1 MATEEFMDRSLQH
14 AFDAEEVMAYLDG
27 ELEPRR
33 AAALAGHLEHCAECQ
48 GVAKELRL
56 VSGKMLNFQIEPAPA
71 SLADKVLAENATTSP
86 EPRKIVSP
94 GSGVAAWWRELTAN
108 PNVRALGA
116 VFATVVVIV
125 GVVSAQYWLRMRN
138 SVAHFAGPVP
148 SESAL
153 LAARGDAPTSK
164 SWLSDESKSRVQS
177 QMYIQQREQS
187 ALSTSLGLP
196 SESTPSPQP
205 PEGGELAAPESVG
218 PMVVQTASLSIVAKN
233 YDEANAAVQKLVA
246 ARGGYIEKL
255 DAKAQSGDSRSL
267 SVALR
272 VPAKELEGLLADLRK
287 LGHVEEESKSNEEV
301 SAEYV
306 DLQARLKVAQATE
319 RRLVE
324 LLGARTGR
332 LEDVLDVE
340 RELAR
345 VRAEVESMQGQ
356 SALMLHRVSY
366 ATVQVELSEE
376 YHQKLQSQSSMGT
389 KLRNA
394 LLEGVQSL
402 LDGIVA
408 LLIFVLNYGLSILFW
423 VALLVTPVWLIWRRM
438 RARRLAKSG
447 SSFQTT

>member
-1 MATEEFMDRSLQH
+1 MNRSLRH

-27 ELEPRR
+27 ELEPTR

-48 GVAKELRL
+48 SLAQELRL
-56 VSGKMLNFQIEPAPA
+56 VSGRMLYFEIEPAPA
-71 SLADKVLAENATTSP
+71 SLAAKVLAEAATASP
-86 EPRKIVSP
+86 EPRKIVRSAR
-94 GSGVAAWWRELTAN
+94 GVAAWWRERRVRR
-108 PNVRALGA
+108 NVWALAA
-116 VFATVVVIV
+116 VFATVVLIV
-125 GVVSAQYWLRMRN
+125 GIAGISDLRRFGN
-138 SVAHFAGPVP
+138 PATALAVP
-148 SESAL
+148 SADESAL
-153 LAARGDAPTSK
+153 PASQGKAPIFK
-164 SWLSDESKSRVQS
+164 SWLRDESKSQLQTREA
-177 QMYIQQREQS
+177 YIQQREQS
-187 ALSTSLGLP
+187 SLASSLATDEP
-196 SESTPSPQP
+196 APPPSPSQSS
-205 PEGGELAAPESVG
+205 GGELAAPESVG
-218 PMVVQTASLSIVAKN
+218 PMVVQTESLSIVAKN
-233 YDEANAAVQKLVA
+233 YDEANAAVQRLVTA
-246 ARGGYIEKL
+246 HGGYIEKL

-272 VPAKELEGLLADLRK
+272 VPAKELEGLLVDLRK

-376 YHQKLQSQSSMGT
+376 YHQKLQSQSSMGS

-394 LLEGVQSL
+394 LLAGVQNL
-402 LDGIVA
+402 LDAIVA

-423 VALLVTPVWLIWRRM
+423 LALFMTPVWLIWRRL
-438 RARRLAKSG
+438 RARQLAKSG

>member
-1 MATEEFMDRSLQH
+1 MATEEFMNRSLQH

-27 ELEPRR
+27 ELEPKR

-48 GVAKELRL
+48 SLAKELRL
-56 VSGKMLNFQIEPAPA
+56 VSGRMLNFEIEPAPA
-71 SLADKVLAENATTSP
+71 SLGTAVLIENAAHKPGMT
-86 EPRKIVSP
+86 KAA
-94 GSGVAAWWRELTAN
+94 GSGWSGASRWRELIATRKVWAFGAAFAMVLVVAGVASISELGRLRN
-108 PNVRALGA
+108 PP
-116 VFATVVVIV
+116 T
-125 GVVSAQYWLRMRN
+125 
-138 SVAHFAGPVP
+138 
-148 SESAL
+148 E
-153 LAARGDAPTSK
+153 LAATDSREPAPASTYK
-164 SWLSDESKSRVQS
+164 SWLSDESKS
-177 QMYIQQREQS
+177 QRQEQS
-187 ALSTSLGLP
+187 SLSMTLALPAASPP
-196 SESTPSPQP
+196 SESGQ
-205 PEGGELAAPESVG
+205 LAAPESVG

-233 YDEANAAVQKLVA
+233 YDEANAAVQRLVTA
-246 ARGGYIEKL
+246 HGGYIEKL

-272 VPAKELEGLLADLRK
+272 VPAKELEGLLVDLRK

-345 VRAEVESMQGQ
+345 VRSEVESMQGQ

-394 LLEGVQSL
+394 LLAGVQNL
-402 LDGIVA
+402 LDAIVA

-423 VALLVTPVWLIWRRM
+423 LALFMTPVWLIWRRL
-438 RARRLAKSG
+438 RARQLAKSG

>member
-1 MATEEFMDRSLQH
+1 MATEEFMNRSLQH

-27 ELEPRR
+27 ELEPKR

-48 GVAKELRL
+48 SLAKELRL
-56 VSGKMLNFQIEPAPA
+56 VSGRMLNFEIEPAPA
-71 SLADKVLAENATTSP
+71 SLGTAVLIENAAHKPGMT
-86 EPRKIVSP
+86 KAA
-94 GSGVAAWWRELTAN
+94 GSGWSGASRWRELIATRKVWAF
-108 PNVRALGA
+108 GA
-116 VFATVVVIV
+116 AFAMVVVV
-125 GVVSAQYWLRMRN
+125 AGVASISELGRLRN
-138 SVAHFAGPVP
+138 PP
-148 SESAL
+148 TE
-153 LAARGDAPTSK
+153 LAATDSREPAPASTYK
-164 SWLSDESKSRVQS
+164 SWLSDESKS
-177 QMYIQQREQS
+177 QRQEQS
-187 ALSTSLGLP
+187 SLSMALALPAASPP
-196 SESTPSPQP
+196 SESGQ
-205 PEGGELAAPESVG
+205 LAAPESVG

-233 YDEANAAVQKLVA
+233 YDEANAAVQRLVTA
-246 ARGGYIEKL
+246 HGGYIEKL

-272 VPAKELEGLLADLRK
+272 VPAKELEGLLVDLRK

-345 VRAEVESMQGQ
+345 VRSEVESMQGQ

-394 LLEGVQSL
+394 LLAGVQNL
-402 LDGIVA
+402 LDAIVA

-423 VALLVTPVWLIWRRM
+423 LALFMTPVWLIWRRL
-438 RARRLAKSG
+438 RARQLAKSG

>member
-1 MATEEFMDRSLQH
+1 MTARRS
-14 AFDAEEVMAYLDG
+14 V
-27 ELEPRR
+27 
-33 AAALAGHLEHCAECQ
+33 
-48 GVAKELRL
+48 
-56 VSGKMLNFQIEPAPA
+56 
-71 SLADKVLAENATTSP
+71 
-86 EPRKIVSP
+86 
-94 GSGVAAWWRELTAN
+94 W
-108 PNVRALGA
+108 ALGA
-116 VFATVVVIV
+116 VFATIAVIV
-125 GVVSAQYWLRMRN
+125 GIAGISILRRFGTP
-138 SVAHFAGPVP
+138 ATALAVP
-148 SESAL
+148 SADESASP
-153 LAARGDAPTSK
+153 ASQGKAPIFK
-164 SWLSDESKSRVQS
+164 SWLRDESKSQLRTREA
-177 QMYIQQREQS
+177 YIQQREQS
-187 ALSTSLGLP
+187 SLASSLATDEPAPPP
-196 SESTPSPQP
+196 SSPSN
-205 PEGGELAAPESVG
+205 GGELAAPESAG

-366 ATVQVELSEE
+366 ATVQLELSEE
-376 YHQKLQSQSSMGT
+376 YHQKLQSQSSMGA

-394 LLEGVQSL
+394 LLEGVQNL

-423 VALLVTPVWLIWRRM
+423 LALFITPAWLVWRRL
-438 RARRLAKSG
+438 RARRLAKNG

>member
-1 MATEEFMDRSLQH
+1 LGAGVLTEYAANKPEVTKATSSGWSGASRWRELIATRKVWALGAAFAMVLVVAGIVSISELMQFRKSVNATGVPMAS
-14 AFDAEEVMAYLDG
+14 
-27 ELEPRR
+27 EPTASNSRER
-33 AAALAGHLEHCAECQ
+33 AAA
-48 GVAKELRL
+48 
-56 VSGKMLNFQIEPAPA
+56 S
-71 SLADKVLAENATTSP
+71 T
-86 EPRKIVSP
+86 
-94 GSGVAAWWRELTAN
+94 
-108 PNVRALGA
+108 
-116 VFATVVVIV
+116 
-125 GVVSAQYWLRMRN
+125 Y
-138 SVAHFAGPVP
+138 
-148 SESAL
+148 
-153 LAARGDAPTSK
+153 K
-164 SWLSDESKSRVQS
+164 SWLSDESKSQLQS
-177 QMYIQQREQS
+177 REAYIQRQDQS
-187 ALSTSLGLP
+187 ALATSLAY
-196 SESTPSPQP
+196 SEPPQP
-205 PEGGELAAPESVG
+205 PPPRSNGGELVAPESVG

-233 YDEANAAVQKLVA
+233 YDDANASVQKLVA

-345 VRAEVESMQGQ
+345 VRSEVESMQGQ
-356 SALMLHRVSY
+356 SALMLHRVGY

-376 YHQKLQSQSSMGT
+376 YHQKLQSQSVGA

-394 LLEGVQSL
+394 LLAGVQNL
-402 LDGIVA
+402 LDGVVA
-408 LLIFVLNYGLSILFW
+408 LLIFMLNYGLSILFW
-423 VALLVTPVWLIWRRM
+423 LGLILVPAWLIWRRM
-438 RARRLAKSG
+438 RARKIAKSG

>member
-1 MATEEFMDRSLQH
+1 VF
-14 AFDAEEVMAYLDG
+14 
-27 ELEPRR
+27 
-33 AAALAGHLEHCAECQ
+33 
-48 GVAKELRL
+48 
-56 VSGKMLNFQIEPAPA
+56 SGRMWNFRMEPAPA
-71 SLADKVLAENATTSP
+71 SLAANVLAENARVTP
-86 EPRKIVSP
+86 EPRKIVNT
-94 GSGVAAWWRELTAN
+94 GRGVAAWWRERKVRR
-108 PNVRALGA
+108 NVWALGA
-116 VFATVVVIV
+116 VFATIAVIV
-125 GVVSAQYWLRMRN
+125 GIASISNLQRSRIRANASVVVPYENEPAAPASEGN
-138 SVAHFAGPVP
+138 SPIFK
-148 SESAL
+148 SRLS
-153 LAARGDAPTSK
+153 DDSK
-164 SWLSDESKSRVQS
+164 SQLQNRQA
-177 QMYIQQREQS
+177 YIMQRAQS
-187 ALSTSLGLP
+187 ALSSSLATDEPAPPP
-196 SESTPSPQP
+196 SSPSN
-205 PEGGELAAPESVG
+205 GGELAAPESVG

-376 YHQKLQSQSSMGT
+376 YHQKLQSQSSMGA

-394 LLEGVQSL
+394 LLEGVQNL

-423 VALLVTPVWLIWRRM
+423 LALFITPAWLIWRRL
-438 RARRLAKSG
+438 RARRLAKNG

>member
-1 MATEEFMDRSLQH
+1 MDRSLQH
-14 AFDAEEVMAYLDG
+14 AFEAEEVMAYLDG
-27 ELEPRR
+27 ELEPQR

-48 GVAKELRL
+48 SVAKELRM
-56 VSGKMLNFQIEPAPA
+56 VSGRMLNFQIEPAPA
-71 SLADKVLAENATTSP
+71 SLAANVLAENARVTP
-86 EPRKIVSP
+86 EPRKIVNT
-94 GSGVAAWWRELTAN
+94 GRGVSAWWRERKVRR
-108 PNVRALGA
+108 NVWALGA
-116 VFATVVVIV
+116 VFATIAVIV
-125 GVVSAQYWLRMRN
+125 GIASISNLQRSRIRANASVVVPYENEPAAPASEGN
-138 SVAHFAGPVP
+138 SPIFK
-148 SESAL
+148 SRLS
-153 LAARGDAPTSK
+153 DDSK
-164 SWLSDESKSRVQS
+164 SQLQNRQA
-177 QMYIQQREQS
+177 YIMQRAQS
-187 ALSTSLGLP
+187 ALSSSLATDEPAPPP
-196 SESTPSPQP
+196 SSPSN
-205 PEGGELAAPESVG
+205 GGELAAPESVG

-376 YHQKLQSQSSMGT
+376 YHQKLQSQSSMGA

-394 LLEGVQSL
+394 LLEGVQNL

-423 VALLVTPVWLIWRRM
+423 LALFITPAWLIWRRL
-438 RARRLAKSG
+438 RARRLAKNG

>member
-1 MATEEFMDRSLQH
+1 MDRSLQH
-14 AFDAEEVMAYLDG
+14 AFEAEEVMAYLDG
-27 ELEPRR
+27 ELEPQR

-48 GVAKELRL
+48 SVAKELRI
-56 VSGKMLNFQIEPAPA
+56 VSGRMLNFQVEPAPA
-71 SLADKVLAENATTSP
+71 SLAANVLADNARVTP
-86 EPRKIVSP
+86 EPRKIVNT
-94 GSGVAAWWRELTAN
+94 GRGVAAWWRDMTARRS
-108 PNVRALGA
+108 VWALGA
-116 VFATVVVIV
+116 VFATIAVIV
-125 GVVSAQYWLRMRN
+125 GIAGISILRRFGTP
-138 SVAHFAGPVP
+138 ATALAVP
-148 SESAL
+148 SADESAL
-153 LAARGDAPTSK
+153 PASQGKAPIFK
-164 SWLSDESKSRVQS
+164 SWLRDESKSQLQTREA
-177 QMYIQQREQS
+177 YIQQREQG
-187 ALSTSLGLP
+187 SLASSLATDEPAPPP
-196 SESTPSPQP
+196 SSPSN
-205 PEGGELAAPESVG
+205 GGELAAPESVG

-345 VRAEVESMQGQ
+345 VRSEVESMQGQ

-376 YHQKLQSQSSMGT
+376 YHQKLQSQSMGA

-394 LLEGVQSL
+394 LLAGVQNL

-408 LLIFVLNYGLSILFW
+408 LLIFLLNYGLSILFW
-423 VALLVTPVWLIWRRM
+423 LALILVPAWLILRRM
-438 RARRLAKSG
+438 RARRIAKSG

>member
-1 MATEEFMDRSLQH
+1 MNRSVQH
-14 AFDAEEVMAYLDG
+14 AFYAEEVMAYLDG
-27 ELEPRR
+27 ELEPKR
-33 AAALAGHLEHCAECQ
+33 AAALAGHLEHCVECQ
-48 GVAKELRL
+48 SLAKELRL
-56 VSGKMLNFQIEPAPA
+56 VSGRMLDFEIEPAPPGVTA
-71 SLADKVLAENATTSP
+71 AVVTELNS
-86 EPRKIVSP
+86 PRKLESLKTLGFRQKIRVKWHEFAANRKVWGFAAAFAVVAMTIAVGSVSTLHR
-94 GSGVAAWWRELTAN
+94 SSMAN
-108 PNVRALGA
+108 
-116 VFATVVVIV
+116 FAGRQEGEPSAPAPQHQEAV
-125 GVVSAQYWLRMRN
+125 GVGY
-138 SVAHFAGPVP
+138 
-148 SESAL
+148 
-153 LAARGDAPTSK
+153 K
-164 SWLSDESKSRVQS
+164 SWLSEESKGQLKSREA
-177 QMYIQQREQS
+177 YIQRQEQS
-187 ALSTSLGLP
+187 SLASSISSTGPAASPP
-196 SESTPSPQP
+196 SN
-205 PEGGELAAPESVG
+205 GGELAAPESVG

-233 YDEANAAVQKLVA
+233 YDEANPAVQKLVA

-272 VPAKELEGLLADLRK
+272 VPAKELDGLLADLRK

-324 LLGARTGR
+324 LLGTRTGR

-345 VRAEVESMQGQ
+345 VRSEVESMQGQ

-376 YHQKLQSQSSMGT
+376 YHQKLQSQSMGA

-394 LLEGVQSL
+394 LLAGVQNL

-408 LLIFVLNYGLSILFW
+408 LLIFLLNYGLSILFW
-423 VALLVTPVWLIWRRM
+423 LALILVPAWLILRRM
-438 RARRLAKSG
+438 RARRIAKSG

>member
-1 MATEEFMDRSLQH
+1 MDRSLQH
-14 AFDAEEVMAYLDG
+14 AFEAEEVMAYLDG
-27 ELEPRR
+27 ELEPQR
-33 AAALAGHLEHCAECQ
+33 AAALAGHLEHCTECQ
-48 GVAKELRL
+48 SVAKELRM
-56 VSGKMLNFQIEPAPA
+56 VSGRMLNFQIEPAPA
-71 SLADKVLAENATTSP
+71 SLAANVLAENARVTP
-86 EPRKIVSP
+86 EPRKIVNT
-94 GSGVAAWWRELTAN
+94 GRGVAAWWHDKTARR
-108 PNVRALGA
+108 NVWALGA
-116 VFATVVVIV
+116 VFATIAVIV
-125 GVVSAQYWLRMRN
+125 GIAGISILRRFGTP
-138 SVAHFAGPVP
+138 ATALAVP
-148 SESAL
+148 SADGSAL
-153 LAARGDAPTSK
+153 PASQGKAPIFK
-164 SWLSDESKSRVQS
+164 SWLRDESKSQLQTREA
-177 QMYIQQREQS
+177 YIQQREQS
-187 ALSTSLGLP
+187 SLASSLATDEPAPPP
-196 SESTPSPQP
+196 SSPSN
-205 PEGGELAAPESVG
+205 GGELAAPESVG

-233 YDEANAAVQKLVA
+233 YDEANAAVQKLAA

-272 VPAKELEGLLADLRK
+272 VPAKEMEGLLADLRK

-345 VRAEVESMQGQ
+345 VRSEVESMQGQ

-376 YHQKLQSQSSMGT
+376 YHQKLQSQSSMAA

-394 LLEGVQSL
+394 LLEGVQNL

-423 VALLVTPVWLIWRRM
+423 LALFITPAWLVWRRL
-438 RARRLAKSG
+438 RARRLAKNG

>member
-1 MATEEFMDRSLQH
+1 MNRSLQH

-27 ELEPRR
+27 ELEPKR

-48 GVAKELRL
+48 SLAKELRL
-56 VSGKMLNFQIEPAPA
+56 VSGRMLNFEIEPAPA
-71 SLADKVLAENATTSP
+71 SLGTAVLIENAAHKPGMT
-86 EPRKIVSP
+86 KAA
-94 GSGVAAWWRELTAN
+94 GSGWSGASRWRELIATRKVWAFGVAFAMVLVVAGVASISELGRLRN
-108 PNVRALGA
+108 PP
-116 VFATVVVIV
+116 T
-125 GVVSAQYWLRMRN
+125 
-138 SVAHFAGPVP
+138 
-148 SESAL
+148 E
-153 LAARGDAPTSK
+153 LAATDSREPAPASTYK
-164 SWLSDESKSRVQS
+164 SWLSDESKS
-177 QMYIQQREQS
+177 QRQEQS
-187 ALSTSLGLP
+187 SLSMTLALPAASPP
-196 SESTPSPQP
+196 SESGQ
-205 PEGGELAAPESVG
+205 LAAPESVG

-233 YDEANAAVQKLVA
+233 YDEANAAVQRLVTA
-246 ARGGYIEKL
+246 HGGYIEKL

-272 VPAKELEGLLADLRK
+272 VPAKELEGLLVDLRK

-394 LLEGVQSL
+394 LLAGVQNL
-402 LDGIVA
+402 LDAIVA

-423 VALLVTPVWLIWRRM
+423 LALFMTPVWLIWRRL
-438 RARRLAKSG
+438 RARQLAKSG

>member
-1 MATEEFMDRSLQH
+1 MDRSLQH
-14 AFDAEEVMAYLDG
+14 AFEAEEVMAYLDG
-27 ELEPRR
+27 ELEPQR

-48 GVAKELRL
+48 SVAKELRV
-56 VSGKMLNFQIEPAPA
+56 VSGRMLNFQIEPAPA
-71 SLADKVLAENATTSP
+71 SLAANVLAENARVTP
-86 EPRKIVSP
+86 EPRKIVNT
-94 GSGVAAWWRELTAN
+94 GRGVAAWWRERKVRR
-108 PNVRALGA
+108 NVWALGA
-116 VFATVVVIV
+116 VFATIAVIV
-125 GVVSAQYWLRMRN
+125 GIASISNLQRSRIRANASVVVPYENEPAAPASEGN
-138 SVAHFAGPVP
+138 SPIFK
-148 SESAL
+148 SRLS
-153 LAARGDAPTSK
+153 DDSK
-164 SWLSDESKSRVQS
+164 SQLQNRQA
-177 QMYIQQREQS
+177 YIMQRAQS
-187 ALSTSLGLP
+187 ALSSSLATDEPAPPP
-196 SESTPSPQP
+196 SSPSN
-205 PEGGELAAPESVG
+205 GGELAAPESVG

-376 YHQKLQSQSSMGT
+376 YHQKLQSQSSMGA

-394 LLEGVQSL
+394 LLEGVQNL

-423 VALLVTPVWLIWRRM
+423 LALFITPAWLIWRRL
-438 RARRLAKSG
+438 RARRLAKNG

>member
-1 MATEEFMDRSLQH
+1 MNRSLQH

-27 ELEPRR
+27 ELEPKR

-48 GVAKELRL
+48 SLAKELRL
-56 VSGKMLNFQIEPAPA
+56 VSGRMLNFEIEPAPA
-71 SLADKVLAENATTSP
+71 SLGTAVLIENAAHKPGMT
-86 EPRKIVSP
+86 KAA
-94 GSGVAAWWRELTAN
+94 GSGWSGASRWRELIATRKVWAFGAAFAMVLVVAGVASISELGRLRN
-108 PNVRALGA
+108 PP
-116 VFATVVVIV
+116 T
-125 GVVSAQYWLRMRN
+125 
-138 SVAHFAGPVP
+138 
-148 SESAL
+148 E
-153 LAARGDAPTSK
+153 LAATDSREPAPASTYK
-164 SWLSDESKSRVQS
+164 SWLSDESKS
-177 QMYIQQREQS
+177 QRQEQS
-187 ALSTSLGLP
+187 SLSMALALPAASPP
-196 SESTPSPQP
+196 SESGQ
-205 PEGGELAAPESVG
+205 LAAPESVG
-218 PMVVQTASLSIVAKN
+218 PMVVQTASLGIVAKN
-233 YDEANAAVQKLVA
+233 YDEANAAVQRLVTA
-246 ARGGYIEKL
+246 HGGYIEKL

-272 VPAKELEGLLADLRK
+272 VPAKELEGLLVDLRK

-376 YHQKLQSQSSMGT
+376 YHQKLHSQSSMGT

-394 LLEGVQSL
+394 LLAGVQNL
-402 LDGIVA
+402 LDAIVA

-423 VALLVTPVWLIWRRM
+423 LALFMTPVWLIWRRL
-438 RARRLAKSG
+438 RARQLAKSG

>member
-1 MATEEFMDRSLQH
+1 MATEEFMNRSLQH

-27 ELEPRR
+27 ELEPKR

-48 GVAKELRL
+48 SLAKELRL
-56 VSGKMLNFQIEPAPA
+56 VSGRMLNFEIEPAPA
-71 SLADKVLAENATTSP
+71 SLGTAVLIENAAHKPGMT
-86 EPRKIVSP
+86 KAA
-94 GSGVAAWWRELTAN
+94 GSGWSGASRWRELIATRKVWAFGAAFAMVLVVAGVASISELGRLRN
-108 PNVRALGA
+108 PP
-116 VFATVVVIV
+116 T
-125 GVVSAQYWLRMRN
+125 
-138 SVAHFAGPVP
+138 
-148 SESAL
+148 E
-153 LAARGDAPTSK
+153 LAATDSREPAPASTYK
-164 SWLSDESKSRVQS
+164 SWLSDESKS
-177 QMYIQQREQS
+177 QRQEQS
-187 ALSTSLGLP
+187 SLSMTLALPAASPP
-196 SESTPSPQP
+196 SESGQ
-205 PEGGELAAPESVG
+205 LAAPESVG

-233 YDEANAAVQKLVA
+233 YDEANAAVQRLVTA
-246 ARGGYIEKL
+246 HGGYIEKL

-272 VPAKELEGLLADLRK
+272 VPAKELEGLLVDLRK

-394 LLEGVQSL
+394 LLAGVQNL

-423 VALLVTPVWLIWRRM
+423 LALFMTPVWLIWRRL
-438 RARRLAKSG
+438 RARQLAKSG

>member
-1 MATEEFMDRSLQH
+1 MATEEFMNRSLQH

-27 ELEPRR
+27 ELEPKR

-48 GVAKELRL
+48 SLAKELRL
-56 VSGKMLNFQIEPAPA
+56 VSGRMLNFEIEPAPA
-71 SLADKVLAENATTSP
+71 SLGTAVLIENAAHKPGMT
-86 EPRKIVSP
+86 KAA
-94 GSGVAAWWRELTAN
+94 GSGWSGASRWRELIATRKVWAFGAAFAMVLVVAGVASISELGRLRN
-108 PNVRALGA
+108 PP
-116 VFATVVVIV
+116 T
-125 GVVSAQYWLRMRN
+125 
-138 SVAHFAGPVP
+138 
-148 SESAL
+148 E
-153 LAARGDAPTSK
+153 LAATDSREPAPASTYK
-164 SWLSDESKSRVQS
+164 SWLSDESKS
-177 QMYIQQREQS
+177 QRQEQS
-187 ALSTSLGLP
+187 SLSMTLALPAASPP
-196 SESTPSPQP
+196 SESGQ
-205 PEGGELAAPESVG
+205 LAAPESVG

-233 YDEANAAVQKLVA
+233 YDEANAAVQRLVTA
-246 ARGGYIEKL
+246 HGGYIEKL

-272 VPAKELEGLLADLRK
+272 VPAKELEGLLVDLRK

-394 LLEGVQSL
+394 LLAGVQNL
-402 LDGIVA
+402 LDAIVA

-423 VALLVTPVWLIWRRM
+423 LALFMTPVWLIWRRL
-438 RARRLAKSG
+438 RARQLAKSG

>member
-1 MATEEFMDRSLQH
+1 MATEEFMNRSLRH

-27 ELEPRR
+27 ELEPTR

-48 GVAKELRL
+48 SLAKELRL
-56 VSGKMLNFQIEPAPA
+56 VSGRMLNFEIEPAPA
-71 SLADKVLAENATTSP
+71 NLGPAVLAENAANRAEMT
-86 EPRKIVSP
+86 K
-94 GSGVAAWWRELTAN
+94 AAGYGW
-108 PNVRALGA
+108 
-116 VFATVVVIV
+116 
-125 GVVSAQYWLRMRN
+125 
-138 SVAHFAGPVP
+138 SVASI
-148 SESAL
+148 SEL
-153 LAARGDAPTSK
+153 GRLRNPPTELAATDSREPAPASTYK
-164 SWLSDESKSRVQS
+164 SWLSDESKSQLQS
-177 QMYIQQREQS
+177 RETYTQQRERS
-187 ALSTSLGLP
+187 ALSSSLAISQP
-196 SESTPSPQP
+196 IVAPTPP
-205 PEGGELAAPESVG
+205 PPTAGGELAAPESVG
-218 PMVVQTASLSIVAKN
+218 PMIVQTASLSIVAKN

-255 DAKAQSGDSRSL
+255 DAQAQSGDSRSL

-272 VPAKELEGLLADLRK
+272 VPAKELEGLLVDLRK

-376 YHQKLQSQSSMGT
+376 YHQKLQSQSSVGS

-394 LLEGVQSL
+394 LLAGVQNV

-423 VALLVTPVWLIWRRM
+423 LALFITPVWLIWRRL
-438 RARRLAKSG
+438 RARQLAKSG